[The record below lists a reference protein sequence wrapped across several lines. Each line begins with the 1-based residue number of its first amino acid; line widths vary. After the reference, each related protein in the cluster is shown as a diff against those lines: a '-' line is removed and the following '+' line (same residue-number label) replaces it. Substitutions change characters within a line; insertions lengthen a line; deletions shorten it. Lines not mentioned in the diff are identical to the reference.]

1 MTDKQIQEMTVSDIK
16 TYVTTTRPINEATI
30 QLLEKDPRAGVQSL
44 AKQVR
49 QRQKNLSIENARLEK
64 MCELENKLRE
74 RGFLHIAGV
83 DEAGRGPL
91 AGPVIAAAVIFP
103 PNTRINGLNDSK
115 KLSEQK
121 RELLFEQ
128 IQKTALTIGV
138 GEASPEEIDN
148 LNIRNATHLAMRRA
162 LDQLSPAPD
171 QVLIDGNA
179 LPESRF
185 KEMAIVGGDRKSI
198 SISAA
203 SIIAKVTRDR
213 MMVKYDQDY
222 PEYGFAGH
230 KGYGSAEHLAALQQ
244 NGASPIHRRSFAGV
258 PRLPTAYTDDFEVF
272 AEGIA
277 SAQTLDQLTAIGET
291 ISLASQDLPS
301 HEVEVL
307 REHYRKHKI
316 SLQRPGKKGEALA
329 ASYLQKKGFT
339 ICEQNYRAIGGEIDI
354 IAQKGN
360 ILSFVEVKTATQALF
375 GDPKS
380 WVTPQKQQQL
390 HRLAQAYLTHRN
402 TSKLVPRFDVI
413 AIVLSSQAPQI
424 EHIENAF
431 SKSP

>member
-1 MTDKQIQEMTVSDIK
+1 MTDKQFQDMTISDIK
-16 TYVTTTRPINEATI
+16 KYLETI
-30 QLLEKDPRAGVQSL
+30 TQPAQEITVQLLENDPRAGVQLL
-44 AKQVR
+44 AKQIR
-49 QRQKNLSIENARLEK
+49 QRQKAQAIENARLEK
-64 MCELENKLRE
+64 MCELENKLTQ
-74 RGFLHIAGV
+74 RGFRHIAGV

-103 PNTRINGLNDSK
+103 PNTRIDGLNDSK

-121 RELLFEQ
+121 RETLFEQ

-138 GEASPEEIDN
+138 GEATPEEIDN

-162 LDQLSPAPD
+162 LNQLSPSPD

-185 KEMAIVGGDRKSI
+185 KEMAIIGGDRKSI

-213 MMVKYDQDY
+213 MMIQYDTEY

-230 KGYGSAEHLAALQQ
+230 KGYGSAEHLSALQK
-244 NGASPIHRRSFAGV
+244 NGASPIHRLSFAGF
-258 PRLPTAYTDDFEVF
+258 PRLPTRYTDDFEVF

-316 SLQRPGKKGEALA
+316 SLQRPGKKGETLA

-354 IAQKGN
+354 IAQKDN
-360 ILSFVEVKTATQALF
+360 ILSFVEVKTATQDLF

-380 WVTPQKQQQL
+380 WVTPQKQKQL
-390 HRLAQAYLTHRN
+390 HRLAQAYLSLRN

-413 AIVLSSQAPQI
+413 AIVLSLQAPQI

-431 SKSP
+431 